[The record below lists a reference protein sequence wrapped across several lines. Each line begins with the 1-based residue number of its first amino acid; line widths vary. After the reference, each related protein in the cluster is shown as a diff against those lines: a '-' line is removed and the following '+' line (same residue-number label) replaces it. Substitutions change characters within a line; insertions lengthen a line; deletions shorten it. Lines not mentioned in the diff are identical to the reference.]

1 MNKVPRFEPI
11 TRMQTKPTE
20 IIAMLEAGPVI
31 LAQRSKAAA
40 VLVSVEQWDQTA
52 ELLEDLTDTVDAL
65 RMELA
70 VAKGEI
76 EVETFT
82 ADQLNQ
88 FIGADER
95 VPA

>member
-1 MNKVPRFEPI
+1 MHKVPQFEPI

-20 IIAMLEAGPVI
+20 VLALLDAGPVI

-40 VLVSVEQWDQTA
+40 VLISIEQWDKTV
-52 ELLEDLTDTVDAL
+52 ELIDDLTDTVDAL

-70 VAKGEI
+70 IAKGE
-76 EVETFT
+76 VEMMSQAEITEWL
-82 ADQLNQ
+82 AE
-88 FIGADER
+88 DER